1 MPANLTRIDKK
12 CGASKHPFVCVPTDL
27 GRAFGAGAIVGEW

>member
-12 CGASKHPFVCVPTDL
+12 RGALKHPFVCVPKDL
-27 GRAFGAGAIVGEW
+27 GRVVGAGAIVGEW